1 MKRVDKN
8 SHVFPLP
15 SACLRQNNSK
25 GEGEEME
32 EAESNLLLPQLVAE
46 YVFFFFPFYP
56 SCQQLRGT
64 NSDMKAARRHSAL
77 APIQSDWDVHTEKGP
92 P

>member
-15 SACLRQNNSK
+15 LACLRQNNSE

-46 YVFFFFPFYP
+46 YVFFFFSFL
-56 SCQQLRGT
+56 SFLSAVARNQFRHESGAASQRIS
-64 NSDMKAARRHSAL
+64 SD
-77 APIQSDWDVHTEKGP
+77 TE
-92 P
+92 